1 MSDLM
6 TINEGPNITVT
17 ATSGVTPLRGHR
29 LTMASDGTVG
39 LAGLAISGEYVATYD
54 FPAAAATETVRFLNA
69 QGTQVMK
76 TTAAAV
82 AVGDSVYSAAS
93 GVVSNTATNAILL
106 GIAKTAIGSGGGL
119 IIVVPTP

>member
-1 MSDLM
+1 M

-17 ATSGVTPLRGHR
+17 ATSGVTPARGVR

-39 LAGLAISGEYVATYD
+39 LAGLGIAGEYVASYT
-54 FPAAAATETVRFLNA
+54 FPSAGATETVRFLNA

-93 GVVSNTATNAILL
+93 GVVSNTSTNAILI
-106 GIAKTAIGSGGGL
+106 GIAKTAIDSAGGL

>member
-29 LTMASDGTVG
+29 LAMASDGTVG
-39 LAGLAISGEYVATYD
+39 LAAIGVAGEYVATYD
-54 FPAAAATETVRFLNA
+54 FPSAGATETVRFLNA

-82 AVGDSVYSAAS
+82 AVGDSVYTAAT
-93 GVVSNTATNAILL
+93 GLVSNTSTSAVLI

>member
-17 ATSGVTPLRGHR
+17 ATSGVTPARGVR

-39 LAGLAISGEYVATYD
+39 LAGIGVIGEYVAQFT
-54 FPAAAATETVRFLNA
+54 FPVSGSTETVRFMNA
-69 QGTQVMK
+69 QGTQVFQ

-82 AVGDSVYSAAS
+82 AVGDSIYTAAL
-93 GVVSNTATNAILL
+93 GLVSNTSTNATLL
-106 GIAKTAIGSGGGL
+106 GIARTLIGSGGGL
-119 IIVVPTP
+119 IIVVKN

>member
-1 MSDLM
+1 M

-39 LAGLAISGEYVATYD
+39 LAGIAVAGEYVATYD

-82 AVGDSVYSAAS
+82 AVGDSVYTAAS
-93 GVVSNTATNAILL
+93 GVVSNTSTSAVLI

-119 IIVVPTP
+119 IVVVPNP